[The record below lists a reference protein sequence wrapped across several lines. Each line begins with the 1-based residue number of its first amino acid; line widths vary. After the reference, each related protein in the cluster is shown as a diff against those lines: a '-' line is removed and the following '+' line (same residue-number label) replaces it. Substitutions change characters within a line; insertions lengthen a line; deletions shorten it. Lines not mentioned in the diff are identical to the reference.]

1 MCSNG
6 VNTNQF
12 EMMIDQIDDQLALQ
26 RRWVHKLAH
35 TAGGAGYAKT
45 DDILHSVQSLRDDA
59 RALMADAKDSLEDES
74 SHASGVTV
82 ELV

>member
-6 VNTNQF
+6 VNANQF
-12 EMMIDQIDDQLALQ
+12 EMMLAQVDDQLALQ

-35 TAGGAGYAKT
+35 TAGDAGYSKT
-45 DDILHSVQSLRDDA
+45 DDILHSVQGLLDEA
-59 RALMADAKDSLEDES
+59 RALMSDARDTLEDEAS
-74 SHASGVTV
+74 RSSGVTI

>member
-6 VNTNQF
+6 VNANQF
-12 EMMIDQIDDQLALQ
+12 EMMLAQVDDQLALQ

-35 TAGGAGYAKT
+35 TAGDAGYSKT
-45 DDILHSVQSLRDDA
+45 DDILHSVQGLLDEA
-59 RALMADAKDSLEDES
+59 RALMSDARDILEDEA
-74 SHASGVTV
+74 SHSSGVTI

>member
-1 MCSNG
+1 MDLNDYR
-6 VNTNQF
+6 TR
-12 EMMIDQIDDQLALQ
+12 IDQIDDQLALQ

-45 DDILHSVQSLRDDA
+45 DDILHSVQSLLDDA

>member
-6 VNTNQF
+6 VNINQF
-12 EMMIDQIDDQLALQ
+12 EMMLAQVDDQLALQ

-35 TAGGAGYAKT
+35 TAGDAGYAKT
-45 DDILHSVQSLRDDA
+45 DDILHSIQGLLDEA
-59 RALMADAKDSLEDES
+59 RALMSDARDTLEDEAS
-74 SHASGVTV
+74 DSSGVTI

>member
-6 VNTNQF
+6 VNVNQF
-12 EMMIDQIDDQLALQ
+12 EMMLAQVDDQLALQ

-35 TAGGAGYAKT
+35 TAGDAGYAKT
-45 DDILHSVQSLRDDA
+45 DDILHSVQGLLDEA
-59 RALMADAKDSLEDES
+59 RALMSDARDTLEDEAS
-74 SHASGVTV
+74 RSSGVTI

>member
-6 VNTNQF
+6 VNVNQF
-12 EMMIDQIDDQLALQ
+12 EMMLAQLDDQLALQ

-35 TAGGAGYAKT
+35 TAGDAGYAKT
-45 DDILHSVQSLRDDA
+45 DDILHSIQGLLDEA
-59 RALMADAKDSLEDES
+59 RALMSDARDTLEDEA
-74 SHASGVTV
+74 SHSSGVTI

>member
-6 VNTNQF
+6 VNTSQF

-35 TAGGAGYAKT
+35 TAGDAGYAKT
-45 DDILHSVQSLRDDA
+45 DDTLHRIQGLLDDA
-59 RALMADAKDSLEDES
+59 RALMADAHDSLEEEASQS
-74 SHASGVTV
+74 SGITV

>member
-45 DDILHSVQSLRDDA
+45 DVILHSVQSLLDDA

>member
-12 EMMIDQIDDQLALQ
+12 EMMLDQIDDQLALQ

-35 TAGGAGYAKT
+35 TAGGAGFSKT
-45 DDILHSVQSLRDDA
+45 DDILHQVQGLLDDA
-59 RALMADAKDSLEDES
+59 RALMSDARDAMEDDAS
-74 SHASGVTV
+74 QASGVTV